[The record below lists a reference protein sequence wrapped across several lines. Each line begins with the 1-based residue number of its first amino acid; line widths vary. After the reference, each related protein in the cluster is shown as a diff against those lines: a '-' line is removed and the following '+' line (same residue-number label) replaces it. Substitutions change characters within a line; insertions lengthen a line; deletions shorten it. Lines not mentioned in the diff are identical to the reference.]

1 MNTTSDIW
9 WRQIT
14 GARNFLQKTADTLAS
29 GKSALIRLAENT
41 PWLDDMREI
50 LTGFLQ
56 KKFGGMW
63 EICKFDAADIAQP
76 ENFVFENFCSEDV
89 RAQLIPIDEDAYV
102 KFLSERDD
110 IRLRNSCIWIRGADE
125 AQAAKWFSFV
135 GDYHKF
141 HRDKSGGVFLV
152 ETGAD
157 CDFSG
162 RAGVEI
168 FSAEDEISEYD
179 CFAFNMFIAA
189 QFGTGDK
196 FTKRYL
202 AELAANATGLD
213 VERGAECIKLG
224 NVFLKNPAAVLTNK
238 TVDEV
243 HRAVWVTQLKLIF
256 PQLEIFRRDF
266 VTKYELQIK
275 NRLPYAVSDR
285 KTVCEPDEAELGDLY
300 AIFVGGWDI
309 EPHDWAKLKDFRDAR
324 NKLAHLETLTAEQV
338 QTLLNS

>member
-14 GARNFLQKTADTLAS
+14 GARNFLQKTADALTN
-29 GKSALIRLAENT
+29 GKSAVICLAENT
-41 PWLDDMREI
+41 PWLNKMREV
-50 LTGFLQ
+50 LTDFLQ
-56 KKFGGMW
+56 KKFGGRKTVRK
-63 EICKFDAADIAQP
+63 IDASTVDKPDI
-76 ENFVFENFCSEDV
+76 FVFENFCSEDV
-89 RAQLIPIDEDAYV
+89 QAQLIPIDEDAYV
-102 KFLSERDD
+102 KFLANCTDSDLND
-110 IRLRNSCIWIRGADE
+110 ACVWIRGANKN
-125 AQAAKWFSFV
+125 QAADWYAFV
-135 GDYHKF
+135 ADYRKF
-141 HRDKSGGVFLV
+141 GGEGIFLV

-157 CDFSG
+157 CDLVG
-162 RAGVEI
+162 KAGVEI

-189 QFGTGDK
+189 QFGKGDK

-213 VERGAECIKLG
+213 VERAAECIKLG
-224 NVFLKNPAAVLTNK
+224 NGFLKNPAAVLMNK

-243 HRAVWVTQLKLIF
+243 NRAVWVTQLKLIF

-266 VTKYELQIK
+266 VTKYESQIK

-285 KTVCEPDEAELGDLY
+285 KTICEADEAELGDLY